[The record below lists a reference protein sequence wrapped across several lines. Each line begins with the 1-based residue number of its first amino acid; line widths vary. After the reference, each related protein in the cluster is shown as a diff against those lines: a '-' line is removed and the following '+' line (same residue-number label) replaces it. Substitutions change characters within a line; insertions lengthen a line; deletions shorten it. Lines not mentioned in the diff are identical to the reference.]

1 MSLFYHCCFIRHL
14 QKYFVL
20 IVFILLQGCGIV
32 STVTQDDKVTQDD
45 EPAMNTLEKLGAAP
59 DTVYAVDVYDPWE
72 GINRKIYNFNAQ
84 LDDYLLLPV
93 IRSYQAYIPRFLRQ
107 GINNF
112 YNNLT
117 SINHTL
123 NAALQLKGRTTF
135 NNGLRFISNS
145 TMGLAGVFDVA
156 TGMGFPEIQEDFG
169 QVLGHWGVKNG
180 PYLVLPFFGP
190 SNLRDTTGLGVDFIV
205 AGVYQDALGINEG
218 SEKWVYLYYG
228 LLGVDTRAN
237 IDFQYYDSITP
248 FEYEFIRM
256 MYTTQRRI
264 LIGE

>member
-1 MSLFYHCCFIRHL
+1 MNQRSCFSIAKSLQFSFIML
-14 QKYFVL
+14 
-20 IVFILLQGCGIV
+20 VFIVLQGCSSAVILE
-32 STVTQDDKVTQDD
+32 QDD
-45 EPAMNTLEKLGAAP
+45 EPAMHTLETLGIAP
-59 DTVYAVDVYDPWE
+59 NTPYAVDIYDPWE
-72 GINRKIYNFNAQ
+72 GMNRRIYNFNSQ
-84 LDDYLLLPV
+84 LDDYILIPV
-93 IRSYQAYIPRFLRQ
+93 VESYQAYIPRFMRQ

-123 NAALQLKGRTTF
+123 NAALQLKGRSAFT
-135 NNGLRFISNS
+135 NGMRFISNS
-145 TMGLAGVFDVA
+145 TIGIVGIFDVA

-169 QVLGHWGVKNG
+169 QVLGNWGMSAG

-190 SNLRDTTGLGVDFIV
+190 SNLRDTLGLGVDFMV
-205 AGVYQDALGINEG
+205 ADIYQDAFGMNEG

-228 LLGVDTRAN
+228 LLGIDKRSN
-237 IDFQYYDSITP
+237 IEFRYHDSLTP

-256 MYTTQRRI
+256 MYTAQRRI